1 MKTRLSDTE
10 AILKAMIERESLGTT
25 AVGRA
30 GAFPRA
36 DLVIG
41 TSPEG
46 IDFGAPGAEPV
57 RFVAL
62 HLLQALHGGLSPL

>member
-30 GAFPRA
+30 SAFPRA

-46 IDFGAPGAEPV
+46 IDF
-57 RFVAL
+57 
-62 HLLQALHGGLSPL
+62 